1 MLKRLLLT
9 LLLLTSA
16 LAPVQAQQVSL
27 YPASGA
33 SLSVSNTS
41 SRVALPNTAPAATSI
56 WLMNIGAVEAFYDFG
71 NSAVVA
77 TTAAAS
83 IPGGQCQA
91 LDTGKQTYL
100 AAITAASTTT
110 LRIIQGTGQP
120 GGACGLASGG
130 GAVTNAGTFAVQ
142 NTAATPAGAN
152 IIGKVGIDQTTPGTT
167 NGVQVNAALP
177 AGTNVIG
184 TVGGTD
190 DRLSATPTVQNAAY
204 ASGNNI
210 GGLVTLA
217 LPRTASGILNAI
229 SIKFVGGATTA
240 ITAYFF
246 DANPTGSTFT
256 DKSTFTLATADLDK
270 LILSPIV
277 LAPAVQGIGS
287 AITFAEATN
296 LARMFKSTANIYCAF
311 VSGGTFTPATTTDMH
326 ISASYDLN
334 AN

>member
-1 MLKRLLLT
+1 MKRLLLAS
-9 LLLLTSA
+9 LLLLAAPA
-16 LAPVQAQQVSL
+16 LAQGGPAL
-27 YPASGA
+27 YPSAGA
-33 SLSVSNTS
+33 SLSVTSSS
-41 SRVALPNTAPAATSI
+41 SRVALPNTAPLATSL
-56 WLMNIGAVEAFYDFG
+56 WLMNDGATEAFYAFG
-71 NSAVVA
+71 SATVAA
-77 TTAAAS
+77 TTS
-83 IPGGQCQA
+83 SPPIPAGSCQA
-91 LDTGKQTYL
+91 VDSGKQPYI
-100 AAITAASTTT
+100 AAITASSTTT
-110 LRIIQGTGQP
+110 LRLIQGTGMP
-120 GGACGLASGG
+120 GGGCGGSSGG
-130 GAVTNAGTFAVQ
+130 GGVVTNAGTFAVQ
-142 NTAATPAGAN
+142 NTASIVAGAN
-152 IIGKVGIDQTTPGTT
+152 LMGKVGIDQTTPGTT

-190 DRLSATPTVQNAAY
+190 DRLSATPTIQNAAY

-210 GGLVTLA
+210 GGLVSLT

-287 AITFAEATN
+287 TITFAEAAN
-296 LARMFKSTANIYCAF
+296 LARMFKSTATIYCAF

-326 ISASYDLN
+326 VSASYDLN